1 MHLKPRTLA
10 KHLAVSQNINLYMA
24 CKFYCVSIHKRT
36 GDVHLSK
43 ACDCMYVE
51 PLCKIHGCPEWTED
65 YGKMEK
71 RHRVSVSVGGYKV
84 SLDSD
89 ANVLKWIVTLA

>member
-1 MHLKPRTLA
+1 M
-10 KHLAVSQNINLYMA
+10 
-24 CKFYCVSIHKRT
+24 
-36 GDVHLSK
+36 HLSK

-51 PLCKIHGCPEWTED
+51 PLCKIHIHGCPEWAED

-84 SLDSD
+84 SLESD
-89 ANVLKWIVTLA
+89 ANVLKWIVTLAFKWMFYKSSRSTV